1 MIPMISIQGKGV
13 STGVAIGP
21 LYYYQRA
28 KSTIRRY
35 EVEDV
40 EAEWARFKAAQ
51 EKAIEQLGELAE
63 KARAEAGDEAALLF
77 ETHQM
82 MAEDME
88 YEEAIQTAIQEM
100 KLNAEAAVTDTA
112 AQFAEM
118 FAAMEDAYFQAR
130 AADVKDVSG
139 RIISALTGVVQGGI
153 DSPVPVILAADDL
166 APSETV
172 QLDKSKIL
180 GFVTEGGSGS
190 SHTAI
195 LARTMGIPAIIGVG
209 NQLKPE
215 YEGREVI
222 IDGGTGSVVVE
233 ADADT
238 KAHLLKK
245 MEEQKKQREL
255 LEQLKGKPN
264 ETKDGQKIK
273 VFCNI
278 GSPDDVPAVLSNDA
292 GGVGLFRSE
301 FLYLNCDD
309 YPTEDY
315 QFEAYK
321 KALSDMG
328 GKEVVIRTLDIGA
341 DKQIAYFDMPKEENP
356 ALGNRA
362 LRICLN
368 RPEIFHTQLR
378 ALYRAS
384 AFGKLGIMFPMVT
397 SVWEVKEARKMCEQ
411 VKKELTAEGIP
422 FSDDVEIGIMIET
435 PAAVL
440 MSDRLAKVVDF
451 FSCGTNDLTQYTLAC
466 DRQNADLGRFYN
478 PHHPA
483 VLRAL
488 KMVCDNAHKNGV
500 WVGICGELGADLE
513 LTETFLSIG
522 IDELSVSPRSV
533 LPLRQK
539 IRETDVSAVK
549 EKLLADLMSDENTL

>member
-1 MIPMISIQGKGV
+1 MILSQGKGV
-13 STGVAIGP
+13 STGVASGP
-21 LYYYQRA
+21 LYFYQRA
-28 KSTIRRY
+28 KAEITRY
-35 EVEDV
+35 EVADP
-40 EAEWARFKAAQ
+40 EAEWARFKGAQ
-51 EKAIEQLGELAE
+51 AKAIEQLGELAE
-63 KARAEAGDEAALLF
+63 KAREEAGDEAALLF

-88 YEEAIQTAIQEM
+88 YEEAIQAAIQEN

-118 FAAMEDAYFQAR
+118 FASMDDPYFQAR
-130 AADVKDVSG
+130 SADVKDVSG
-139 RIISALTGVVQGGI
+139 RIIAALTGAAQGGI

-209 NQLKPE
+209 DQLKPE
-215 YEGREVI
+215 YAGKEVI
-222 IDGGTGSVVVE
+222 IDGSTGSVTV
-233 ADADT
+233 DADEDT
-238 KAHLLKK
+238 RAVLLKK
-245 MEEQKKQREL
+245 MEEQKKTREM
-255 LEQLKGKPN
+255 LEKLKGLPN
-264 ETKDGQKIK
+264 ESKDGQSVK

-278 GSPDDVPAVLSNDA
+278 GGPDDVPAVLANDA

-309 YPTEDY
+309 FPSEDV

-321 KALSDMG
+321 KVLSDMG
-328 GKEVVIRTLDIGA
+328 GREVVIRTLDIGA
-341 DKQIAYFDMPKEENP
+341 DKQIAYFNMPKEENP

-378 ALYRAS
+378 ALFRAS

-397 SVWEVKEARKMCEQ
+397 SVWEVREAKKMCER
-411 VKKELTAEGIP
+411 VKAELTKEGIP
-422 FSDDVEIGIMIET
+422 FSEDVEIGIMIET

-440 MSDRLAKVVDF
+440 MSDRLAKEVNF

-466 DRQNADLGRFYN
+466 DRQNADLGRFYD

-500 WVGICGELGADLE
+500 WVGICGELGADLA

-539 IRETDVSAVK
+539 IREINVEAIRDKV
-549 EKLLADLMSDENTL
+549 LADLLSDETQV

>member
-1 MIPMISIQGKGV
+1 MKKMISIQGKGV
-13 STGVAIGP
+13 STGVAMGP

-28 KSTIRRY
+28 KSIIRRVK
-35 EVEDV
+35 VEDV
-40 EAEWARFKAAQ
+40 KAEWERFKAAQ
-51 EKAIEQLGELAE
+51 SKAIEQLGELYE
-63 KARAEAGDEAALLF
+63 KALKEAGEEAAFLF

-82 MAEDME
+82 MCEDDDYVE
-88 YEEAIQTAIQEM
+88 SIEGLIKDE
-100 KLNAEAAVTDTA
+100 KLNAEAAVTDIA
-112 AQFAEM
+112 ARFADM
-118 FAAMEDAYFQAR
+118 FAQMDDAYMQAR

-139 RIISALTGVVQGGI
+139 RIIGILTGVAQGGI

-180 GFVTEGGSGS
+180 AFVTEGGSGS

-209 NQLKPE
+209 DQLKPE
-215 YEGREVI
+215 YEGRECIV
-222 IDGGTGSVVVE
+222 DGATGTVVL
-233 ADADT
+233 DADEAT
-238 KAHLLKK
+238 KAVMMAKR
-245 MEEQKKQREL
+245 EEQLKRQKL
-255 LEQLKGKPN
+255 LEQLKGQPN
-264 ETKDGQKIK
+264 VTKDGQSIK

-278 GSPDDVPAVLSNDA
+278 GNPEDVPVVLSND
-292 GGVGLFRSE
+292 GGGIGLFRSE
-301 FLYLNCDD
+301 FLYLNCTD

-321 KALSDMG
+321 KVLSDMG

-341 DKQIAYFDMPKEENP
+341 DKQIDYFDMPKEENP

-368 RPEIFHTQLR
+368 RPEIFKTQLR

-397 SVWEVKEARKMCEQ
+397 SVWEVREAKKMCEL
-411 VKKELTAEGIP
+411 VKKELTAEGKP
-422 FSDDVEIGIMIET
+422 FADDVQIGIMIET
-435 PAAVL
+435 PAAAV
-440 MSDRLAKVVDF
+440 MSDRLAKLVDF

-466 DRQNADLGRFYN
+466 DRQNNDLGRFFN

-483 VLRAL
+483 VLRLL

-539 IRETDVSAVK
+539 IRETTVGDVK
-549 EKLLADLMSDENTL
+549 EKILNDLFSDDVTP

>member
-1 MIPMISIQGKGV
+1 MISIQGKGV
-13 STGVAIGP
+13 SVGVAAGP
-21 LYYYQRA
+21 LYFYQRA

-35 EVEDV
+35 TVEDR
-40 EAEWARFKAAQ
+40 EAEWQRFKDAQ
-51 EKAIEQLGELAE
+51 AQAIEQLGQLAE
-63 KARAEAGDEAALLF
+63 KAREEAGDEAAMLF

-82 MAEDME
+82 MAEDLD
-88 YEEAIQTAIQEM
+88 YEEAIENLIKEEGQ
-100 KLNAEAAVTDTA
+100 NAEAVVTDVA

-118 FAAMEDAYFQAR
+118 FASMDDSYMQAR

-139 RIISALTGVVQGGI
+139 RIIGLLTGVVQGGI
-153 DSPVPVILAADDL
+153 NSPVPVILAADDL

-180 GFVTEGGSGS
+180 GFVTSGGSGS

-209 NQLKPE
+209 DQLKPE

-222 IDGGTGSVVVE
+222 ADGGTGNVVVDPDE
-233 ADADT
+233 ATRD
-238 KAHLLKK
+238 HLMAK
-245 MEEQKKQREL
+245 RAEL
-255 LEQLKGKPN
+255 LRRQELLNQLKGQPN
-264 ETKDGQKIK
+264 VTKDGQTVRIY
-273 VFCNI
+273 CNI
-278 GSPDDVPAVLSNDA
+278 GNPEDVYPVLDND
-292 GGVGLFRSE
+292 GGGIGLFRSE

-321 KALSDMG
+321 KVLSEMN

-341 DKQIAYFDMPKEENP
+341 DKMIEYFHLPKEENP

-368 RPEIFHTQLR
+368 RPEIFRTQLR

-384 AFGKLGIMFPMVT
+384 AYGHLSIMFPMVT

-411 VKKELTAEGIP
+411 VQKELTEEGIP
-422 FSDDVEIGIMIET
+422 FSDHVDLGIMIET
-435 PAAVL
+435 PAAAVI
-440 MSDRLAKVVDF
+440 SDRLAKVVDF
-451 FSCGTNDLTQYTLAC
+451 FSIGTNDLTQYTLAC
-466 DRQNADLGRFYN
+466 DRQNNDLGRFFN
-478 PHHPA
+478 AHHPA
-483 VLRAL
+483 VLRL
-488 KMVCDNAHKNGV
+488 IKMVAENAHKEGI
-500 WVGICGELGADLE
+500 WCGICGELGADLD

-539 IRETDVSAVK
+539 VRQTEVAACRDRLVD
-549 EKLLADLMSDENTL
+549 DLMSDQITI

>member
-1 MIPMISIQGKGV
+1 MITIQGKGV
-13 STGVAIGP
+13 STGVAAGP
-21 LYYYQRA
+21 LYFYQRA
-28 KSTIRRY
+28 SGTLRRF
-35 EVEDV
+35 EVEDR
-40 EAEWARFKAAQ
+40 EAEFARFKAAQ
-51 EKAIEQLGELAE
+51 AKAIEQLGVLAE
-63 KARAEAGDEAALLF
+63 KARAEAGDEAAMLF

-82 MAEDME
+82 MCEDLD
-88 YEEAIQTAIQEM
+88 YEEAIEGFIKESG
-100 KLNAEAAVTDTA
+100 LNAEAAVTDA
-112 AQFAEM
+112 GAFQAEA
-118 FAAMEDAYFQAR
+118 FAAMEDDYFKAR
-130 AADVKDVSG
+130 AADVKDISG
-139 RIISALTGVVQGGI
+139 RIVGILMGVVQGGI
-153 DSPVPVILAADDL
+153 DSDVPVILASDDL

-180 GFVTEGGSGS
+180 GFVTSGGSGS

-209 NQLKPE
+209 DQLKPE
-215 YEGREVI
+215 YQGRDVI
-222 IDGGTGSVVVE
+222 VDGGTGSVII
-233 ADADT
+233 DADDDT
-238 KAHLLKK
+238 RARLMQKRAEILKR
-245 MEEQKKQREL
+245 QEL
-255 LEQLKGKPN
+255 LNQLKGQPN
-264 ETKDGQKIK
+264 VSKDGQEIR
-273 VFCNI
+273 VYCNI
-278 GSPDDVPAVLSNDA
+278 GNPEDVHAVLEND
-292 GGVGLFRSE
+292 GGGIGLFRSE

-321 KALSDMG
+321 KVLSDMG

-341 DKQIAYFDMPKEENP
+341 DKMIGYFNLPQEENP

-368 RPEIFHTQLR
+368 RPEIFKTQLR

-384 AFGKLGIMFPMVT
+384 AYGRLSIMFPMVT
-397 SVWEVKEARKMCEQ
+397 SVWEVREAKKMCEL

-422 FSDDVEIGIMIET
+422 FSDEVDLGIMIET
-435 PAAVL
+435 PAAAV
-440 MSDRLAKVVDF
+440 MSDRLAKLVDF

-466 DRQNADLGRFYN
+466 DRQNNDLGRFFN

-483 VLRAL
+483 VLRLL
-488 KMVCDNAHKNGV
+488 KMVADNAHANGI
-500 WVGICGELGADLE
+500 WVGICGELGADLA

-539 IRETDVSAVK
+539 IRETTVSVVR
-549 EKLLADLMSDENTL
+549 EKVLRDLMSDETSL

>member
-1 MIPMISIQGKGV
+1 MISIQGKGV

-21 LYYYQRA
+21 LYFYQRQ
-28 KSTIRRY
+28 KSTITRRL
-35 EVEDV
+35 VEDAG
-40 EAEWARFKAAQ
+40 AEWKRFKEAQ
-51 EKAIEQLGELAE
+51 AKAVEQLGELAE
-63 KARAEAGDEAALLF
+63 KARKEAGDEAALLF

-88 YEEAIQTAIQEM
+88 FEEAIQTAIEDA
-100 KLNAEAAVTDTA
+100 KTNAEAAVIDTA
-112 AQFAEM
+112 AQFADM
-118 FAAMEDAYFQAR
+118 FAAMDDPYFQAR
-130 AADVKDVSG
+130 AADVKDVSS
-139 RIISALTGVVQGGI
+139 RIIAVLTGTSQGGI

-172 QLDKSKIL
+172 QLDKGKIL
-180 GFVTEGGSGS
+180 GFITEGGSGS

-209 NQLKPE
+209 DQLKPE

-222 IDGGTGSVVVE
+222 IDGSTGNVVIE
-233 ADADT
+233 ADADA

-245 MEEQKKQREL
+245 MEEQKKTREM
-255 LEQLKGKPN
+255 LEQLKGQPN
-264 ETKDGQKIK
+264 ETKDGQRIK

-278 GSPDDVPAVLSNDA
+278 GSPDDVAAVLGNDA

-321 KALSDMG
+321 KVLADMG
-328 GKEVVIRTLDIGA
+328 GREVVIRTLDIGA
-341 DKQIAYFDMPKEENP
+341 DKQIGYFNLPNEENP
-356 ALGNRA
+356 APGNRA

-384 AFGKLGIMFPMVT
+384 AFGRLGIMFPMVT
-397 SVWEVKEARKMCEQ
+397 SVWEVKEAKKMCER
-411 VKKELTAEGIP
+411 VKEELTKEGIP
-422 FSDDVEIGIMIET
+422 FSEDVEVGIMIET
-435 PAAVL
+435 PAAAV
-440 MSDRLAKVVDF
+440 MSDRLAKEVDF

-483 VLRAL
+483 VLRLL
-488 KMVCDNAHKNGV
+488 KTVCDNAHRNGV
-500 WVGICGELGADLE
+500 WVGICGELGADLT

-539 IRETDVSAVK
+539 IRETDVSQVK
-549 EKLLADLMSDENTL
+549 EKVLADLMSDENTL

>member
-1 MIPMISIQGKGV
+1 MIVIQGKGV

-21 LYYYQRA
+21 LYFYQRA
-28 KSTIRRY
+28 KTEITRH
-35 EVEDV
+35 EIADA
-40 EAEWARFKAAQ
+40 EAEWARFKTAQ
-51 EKAIEQLGELAE
+51 GKAIEQLGELAE

-88 YEEAIQTAIQEM
+88 FEEAIQTAIQET
-100 KLNAEAAVTDTA
+100 KINAEAAVSDTA

-118 FAAMEDAYFQAR
+118 FASMDDPYFQAR
-130 AADVKDVSG
+130 SADVKDVSS
-139 RIISALTGVVQGGI
+139 RIIAALTGAVQGGI

-180 GFVTEGGSGS
+180 GFITEGGSGS

-209 NQLKPE
+209 DQMKPE
-215 YEGREVI
+215 YAGKEVI
-222 IDGGTGSVVVE
+222 IDGSTGNVTIE
-233 ADADT
+233 ADEDARVY
-238 KAHLLKK
+238 LLKK
-245 MEEQKKQREL
+245 MEEQRKTREM
-255 LEQLKGKPN
+255 LEQLKGQPN
-264 ETKDGQKIK
+264 ESKDGQRIK

-278 GSPDDVPAVLSNDA
+278 GGPDDVPAVLANDA

-309 YPTEDY
+309 FPSEDV

-321 KALSDMG
+321 KVLSDMG
-328 GKEVVIRTLDIGA
+328 GREVVIRTLDIGA
-341 DKQIAYFDMPKEENP
+341 DKQIGYFNLPKEENP
-356 ALGNRA
+356 AMGNRA

-368 RPEIFHTQLR
+368 RPEIFRTQLR

-384 AFGKLGIMFPMVT
+384 AFGRLGIMFPMVT
-397 SVWEVKEARKMCEQ
+397 SVWEVKEAKKMCER
-411 VKKELTAEGIP
+411 VKTELTREGIP
-422 FSDDVEIGIMIET
+422 FSSDIEIGIMIET

-440 MSDRLAKVVDF
+440 VSDRLAKEVDF

-500 WVGICGELGADLE
+500 WVGICGELGADLT

-539 IRETDVSAVK
+539 IREINVAAVK
-549 EKLLADLMSDENTL
+549 DKVLADLLSDETYL

>member
-1 MIPMISIQGKGV
+1 MISIQGKGV
-13 STGVAIGP
+13 SIGVAAGP
-21 LYYYQRA
+21 LYFYRRA
-28 KSTIRRY
+28 SATLKRY
-35 EVEDV
+35 AVEDV
-40 EAEWARFKAAQ
+40 EAEWKRFKDAQ
-51 EKAIEQLGELAE
+51 AKAIEQLGELAE
-63 KARAEAGDEAALLF
+63 KARAEAGDEAAMLF

-82 MAEDME
+82 MCEDQD
-88 YEEAIQTAIQEM
+88 YEESIEAGIKEGR
-100 KLNAEAAVTDTA
+100 NAEAVVTDTA
-112 AQFAEM
+112 AEFAEM
-118 FAAMEDAYFQAR
+118 FATMDDTYMQAR
-130 AADVKDVSG
+130 AADVRDVSN
-139 RIISALTGVVQGGI
+139 RIIGILSGVVQGGI
-153 DSPVPVILAADDL
+153 DSDVPVILTADDL

-180 GFVTEGGSGS
+180 GFITAGGSGS

-209 NQLKPE
+209 DQIKAE
-215 YEGREVI
+215 YEGRDVI
-222 IDGGTGSVVVE
+222 VDGGTGNIVI
-233 ADADT
+233 DADEST
-238 KAHLLKK
+238 KAVLMAKR
-245 MEEQKKQREL
+245 EQQIKHREML
-255 LEQLKGKPN
+255 NQLKGKEN
-264 ETKDGQKIK
+264 ITKDGQKVRIY
-273 VFCNI
+273 CNI
-278 GSPDDVPAVLSNDA
+278 GSVEDVHTVLEND
-292 GGVGLFRSE
+292 GGGIGLFRSE

-321 KALSDMG
+321 KVLSDMG

-341 DKQIAYFDMPKEENP
+341 DKQIDYFNLPKEENP

-368 RPEIFHTQLR
+368 RPEIFRTQLR

-384 AFGKLGIMFPMVT
+384 AFGKLCIMFPMVT
-397 SVWEVKEARKMCEQ
+397 SVWEVKEAKKMCEQ

-422 FSDDVEIGIMIET
+422 YSDDVEIGIMIET
-435 PAAVL
+435 PAAAV
-440 MSDRLAKVVDF
+440 MSDRLAKEVDF

-466 DRQNADLGRFYN
+466 DRQNNDLGRFFN

-483 VLRAL
+483 VLRLL
-488 KMVCDNAHKNGV
+488 KMVTDNAHKNGI
-500 WVGICGELGADLE
+500 WVGICGELGADQT

-539 IRETDVSAVK
+539 VLETTVADVK
-549 EKLLADLMSDENTL
+549 DQIIEDLLSDQNTI

>member
-1 MIPMISIQGKGV
+1 MILIQGKGV
-13 STGVAIGP
+13 STGVAAGP
-21 LYYYQRA
+21 LYFYQRA
-28 KSTIRRY
+28 KAEITRY
-35 EVEDV
+35 EVADP
-40 EAEWARFKAAQ
+40 EAEWSRFKGAQ
-51 EKAIEQLGELAE
+51 AKAIEQLGELAE
-63 KARAEAGDEAALLF
+63 KAREEAGDEAALLF

-88 YEEAIQTAIQEM
+88 YEEAIQAAIQEN

-118 FAAMEDAYFQAR
+118 FASMDDPYFQAR
-130 AADVKDVSG
+130 SADVKDVSG
-139 RIISALTGVVQGGI
+139 RIIAALTGAAQGGI

-209 NQLKPE
+209 DQLKPE
-215 YEGREVI
+215 YAGKEVI
-222 IDGGTGSVVVE
+222 IDGSTGSVTV
-233 ADADT
+233 DADEDT
-238 KAHLLKK
+238 RAVLLKK
-245 MEEQKKQREL
+245 MEEQKKTREM
-255 LEQLKGKPN
+255 LEKLKGLPN
-264 ETKDGQKIK
+264 ESKDGQSVK

-278 GSPDDVPAVLSNDA
+278 GGPDDVPAVLANDA

-309 YPTEDY
+309 FPSEDV

-321 KALSDMG
+321 KVLSDMG
-328 GKEVVIRTLDIGA
+328 GREVVIRTLDIGA
-341 DKQIAYFDMPKEENP
+341 DKQIAYFNMPKEENP

-378 ALYRAS
+378 ALFRAS

-397 SVWEVKEARKMCEQ
+397 SVWEVREAKKMCER
-411 VKKELTAEGIP
+411 VKAELTKEGIP
-422 FSDDVEIGIMIET
+422 FSEDVEIGIMIET

-440 MSDRLAKVVDF
+440 MSDRLAKEVNF

-466 DRQNADLGRFYN
+466 DRQNADLGRFYD

-500 WVGICGELGADLE
+500 WVGICGELGADLA

-539 IRETDVSAVK
+539 IREINVEAIRDKV
-549 EKLLADLMSDENTL
+549 LADLLSDETQV

>member
-1 MIPMISIQGKGV
+1 MISIQGKGV

-35 EVEDV
+35 EVEDPD
-40 EAEWARFKAAQ
+40 AEWQRFKAAQ
-51 EKAIEQLGELAE
+51 GKAIEQLGELAE

-88 YEEAIQTAIQEM
+88 YEEAIQSAIQDT

-112 AQFAEM
+112 AQFADM

-130 AADVKDVSG
+130 AADVKDVSS
-139 RIISALTGVVQGGI
+139 RIIAVLTGAVQGGI
-153 DSPVPVILAADDL
+153 DSTVPVILAADDL

-180 GFVTEGGSGS
+180 GFITEGGSGS

-209 NQLKPE
+209 DQLRPE

-222 IDGGTGSVVVE
+222 IDGATGAVVI
-233 ADADT
+233 DADPEARAT
-238 KAHLLKK
+238 LLKK
-245 MEEQKKQREL
+245 MEEQKRMREM
-255 LEQLKGKPN
+255 LEKLKGLPN
-264 ETKDGQKIK
+264 ETRDGQSIR
-273 VFCNI
+273 VYCNI
-278 GSPDDVPAVLSNDA
+278 GSPDDVPAVLANDA

-309 YPTEDY
+309 FPSEDD
-315 QFEAYK
+315 QFAAYK
-321 KALSDMG
+321 KALSDMDG
-328 GKEVVIRTLDIGA
+328 REVVIRTLDIGA
-341 DKQIAYFDMPKEENP
+341 DKQIGYFNLPKEENP

-384 AFGKLGIMFPMVT
+384 AYGKLGIMFPMVT
-397 SVWEVKEARKMCEQ
+397 SVWEVKEAKKMCER
-411 VKKELTAEGIP
+411 VKEELTQEGIP
-422 FSDDVEIGIMIET
+422 FSEDVEIGIMIET

-440 MSDRLAKVVDF
+440 MSDRLAKEVDF

-488 KMVCDNAHKNGV
+488 KMVCDNAHKNGI
-500 WVGICGELGADLE
+500 WVGICGELGADLA

-539 IRETDVSAVK
+539 IRETDVSLVRAG
-549 EKLLADLMSDENTL
+549 LIADLLSDENTI

>member
-1 MIPMISIQGKGV
+1 MISIQGKGV
-13 STGVAIGP
+13 STGVAAGP
-21 LYYYQRA
+21 LYFYQRV

-35 EVEDV
+35 SVEDPA
-40 EAEWARFKAAQ
+40 AEWGRFKAAQ
-51 EKAIEQLGELAE
+51 AKAIDQLGELAE

-82 MAEDME
+82 MCEDLD
-88 YEEAIQTAIQEM
+88 YEEAIEAGIKEDGH
-100 KLNAEAAVTDTA
+100 NAEAVVTDVG

-118 FAAMEDAYFQAR
+118 FAAMDDSYMQAR

-139 RIISALTGVVQGGI
+139 RIVGILLGVVQGGI
-153 DSPVPVILAADDL
+153 DSEVPVVLAADDL

-180 GFVTEGGSGS
+180 GFITEGGSGS

-209 NQLKPE
+209 DQLKAE
-215 YEGREVI
+215 YEGRDVI
-222 IDGGTGSVVVE
+222 VDGGTGNMVIDPDE
-233 ADADT
+233 PTRERLMAKRAE
-238 KAHLLKK
+238 LLKR
-245 MEEQKKQREL
+245 QEL
-255 LEQLKGKPN
+255 LNQLKGLPN
-264 ETKDGQKIK
+264 VSKDGQEVR

-278 GSPDDVPAVLSNDA
+278 GNPEDVHAVLAND
-292 GGVGLFRSE
+292 GGGIGLFRSE

-309 YPTEDY
+309 YPSEEY

-321 KALSDMG
+321 KVLSDME

-341 DKQIAYFDMPKEENP
+341 DKMIEYFQLPKEENP

-368 RPEIFHTQLR
+368 RPEIFKTQLR

-384 AFGKLGIMFPMVT
+384 AYGRLSIMFPMVT
-397 SVWEVKEARKMCEQ
+397 SVWEVLEAKKMCEL
-411 VKKELTAEGIP
+411 VKKELKAEGIP
-422 FSDDVEIGIMIET
+422 YSDEVDVGIMIET
-435 PAAVL
+435 PAAAII
-440 MSDRLAKVVDF
+440 SDRLAKVVDF
-451 FSCGTNDLTQYTLAC
+451 FSIGTNDLTQYTLAC
-466 DRQNADLGRFYN
+466 DRQNNDLGRFFN
-478 PHHPA
+478 AHHPA
-483 VLRAL
+483 VLRL
-488 KMVCDNAHKNGV
+488 IKMVAANAHKEGI
-500 WVGICGELGADLE
+500 WCGICGELGADLE

-522 IDELSVSPRSV
+522 VDELSVSPRSV

-539 IRETDVSAVK
+539 VRETNVAAVK
-549 EKLLADLMSDENTL
+549 PKLVAELMSDEVAVYPV

>member
-1 MIPMISIQGKGV
+1 MISIQGKGV

-21 LYYYQRA
+21 LYFYQRA
-28 KSTIRRY
+28 QSTIRRY
-35 EVEDV
+35 EVADG

-51 EKAIEQLGELAE
+51 AKAVEQLGELAE
-63 KARAEAGDEAALLF
+63 NARAEAGDEAALLF

-88 YEEAIQTAIQEM
+88 YEEAIQTAIQEN

-112 AQFAEM
+112 AQFADM
-118 FAAMEDAYFQAR
+118 FAAMEDPYFQAR
-130 AADVKDVSG
+130 AADVKDVSS

-172 QLDKSKIL
+172 QLDKGKIL

-209 NQLKPE
+209 DQLKKE
-215 YEGREVI
+215 YAGREVI
-222 IDGGTGSVVVE
+222 IDGTTGNVVIE
-233 ADADT
+233 ADADA
-238 KAHLLKK
+238 KAHLMKK
-245 MEEQKKQREL
+245 MEEQRKTREM
-255 LEQLKGKPN
+255 LEKLKGKPN
-264 ETKDGQKIK
+264 ETIDGRSMR
-273 VFCNI
+273 VYCNI
-278 GSPDDVPAVLSNDA
+278 GSPDDVPAVLANDA

-309 YPTEDY
+309 FPSEDY

-321 KALSDMG
+321 KALSDMDG
-328 GKEVVIRTLDIGA
+328 REVIIRTLDIGA
-341 DKQIAYFDMPKEENP
+341 DKQIGYFDMPHEENP

-368 RPEIFHTQLR
+368 RPEIFRTQLR
-378 ALYRAS
+378 ALFRAS
-384 AFGKLGIMFPMVT
+384 AYGKLGIMFPMVT
-397 SVWEVKEARKMCEQ
+397 SVWDVKEARKMCDQ
-411 VKKELTAEGIP
+411 VKAELTKEGIP

-435 PAAVL
+435 PAAAV
-440 MSDRLAKVVDF
+440 MSDRLAQVVDF

-466 DRQNADLGRFYN
+466 DRQNADLGRFFN

-483 VLRAL
+483 VLRLL
-488 KMVCDNAHKNGV
+488 KMVCDNAHKHGV

-539 IRETDVSAVK
+539 IREVNLAVVK
-549 EKLLADLMSDENTL
+549 DKVLADLMSDEIPL